1 MAVSKNSNMFLRQ
14 KIHDMINHIWLIIYD
29 KSYNVFRKFRRFFE
43 HYDQSYLIYKNS
55 DNALFLWLV
64 ICDFFWKYNRT
75 GIFNQSEIGNEHA
88 TNFQNKMYSQ
98 FQKI

>member
-1 MAVSKNSNMFLRQ
+1 MTNLIMYFENS
-14 KIHDMINHIWLIIYD
+14 D
-29 KSYNVFRKFRRFFE
+29 E

-88 TNFQNKMYSQ
+88 TNFQNKMHSQ